1 MNKLIRLATK
11 DDGEALLSIYGD
23 YITNT
28 SITFETEIP
37 SLEVFRRRI
46 SEVLEMFPWLVCE
59 LNGQVVGYA
68 YASKHRVRAAYQW
81 SVDVSVYI
89 HPDFHGKQIATAL
102 YSALFQLLKF
112 QGFYS
117 VYAGVCLKNIK
128 SLKFHQS
135 FGFQPIGIYHNVG
148 YKLGEWHDVQ
158 WSELSLME
166 YNNPPKKPKTID
178 EIKTTKEFHE
188 ILDSAIKIIRDK

>member
-1 MNKLIRLATK
+1 MNKIIRLATE
-11 DDGEALLSIYGD
+11 DDSEALLNIYGD
-23 YITNT
+23 YIKNT
-28 SITFETEIP
+28 SITFETEVP
-37 SLEVFRRRI
+37 LPEVFRNRI
-46 SEVLEMFPWLVCE
+46 AEVLEMFPWLVCE
-59 LNGQVVGYA
+59 INGQVVGYA

-89 HPDFHGKQIATAL
+89 HPDFHGKHIATAL
-102 YSALFQLLKF
+102 YTALFQLLKL

-128 SLKFHQS
+128 STMFHQS

-158 WSELSLME
+158 WNELSLMD
-166 YNNPPKKPKTID
+166 YNKPPMKPKTIF
-178 EIKTTKEFHE
+178 EIQTSKEFQE
-188 ILDSAIKIIRDK
+188 VMDSAIGIVLD